1 MPRRG
6 KNKSDLT
13 KRREKRDRMRERRVK
28 QTDDKNLISTVN
40 QSGTSLNCLIHNDQS
55 VISQNCPINN
65 DQSVISQ
72 NCPIHND
79 QSVNSLNCPIQQD
92 QSVNSINCPIEQD
105 QSVNSINCPTNKDQS
120 VNSINCPIEQD
131 QSVNSIN
138 CPIDQ
143 DQSVNSI
150 NCPTNKD
157 QSVNSINCPIEQ
169 DQSVN
174 SINCPIEQDQSVN
187 SINCPIE
194 QDQSVNSINC
204 PIEQDQSVNSINC
217 PIEQDHSVNSI
228 NCPIEQ
234 DQSVNSINCP
244 TNNDQSVNS
253 INCSTNIDQSVNS
266 INCPFDTE
274 TIKLNPS
281 NKSESNQ
288 SIKSESTISIKLNQK
303 AKSIKLNKS
312 MKSKVDPES
321 FTPKLDYESVEKNL
335 DYESIK
341 NNLDNESVR
350 INLDFESVE
359 TNYAIE
365 SNGTNVDYEAVN
377 RVLDNEKVKT
387 NPGYESRKSK
397 HSSKSTYNLKEK
409 MVSNLNDTIQLGTNL
424 GKKSSD
430 SENEH
435 TNRLEFLKKIGSI
448 INEKENIQMDFND
461 CLEFEQDD
469 NLLKLYSQRNK
480 RTIPENSIEA
490 RRSLFDNLVVQG
502 SFHQGDIRFGINS
515 GKQCVANC
523 LSALAHSKLKDL
535 NDWNQI
541 YLDNVLIDGNKIYSR
556 IHGDNIHLL
565 VSDLPDMI
573 DMSGTLL
580 KILRKESITAV
591 VDTSGTI
598 DFSEFGN
605 SLPLDQALQESL
617 IDYDACFICAYD
629 TTFLALKHNQ
639 DLFLFDSH
647 ARNKLGFKDSDG
659 KSLLLKLSNLDHLYQ
674 YCCNMMAGASH
685 NQWFEV
691 TGVSICIFGQEPKI
705 KTNDELSERHKP
717 LITSEFRL
725 SEILETVNK
734 DEIPKSQEYITQI
747 SNISPEILQFNI
759 SSNDIENVNEVHI
772 NEVIDDDESD
782 IEILSTAECFY
793 DFIPLNT
800 LLKRKLCKFVNIPI
814 KKISKQKST
823 NFYNIGQP
831 TACKTITGDGNCL
844 FRAISYSLSNRQEYF
859 GDIRRAIVDHLLRNA
874 EVFKSFLQPRF
885 KTVEEHIQ
893 TLRMKENNV
902 WGTELEI
909 VACADL
915 LKTDIY
921 TFFNGTWIRYSS
933 SQINSNNCVNDQ
945 AIYLQHNGD
954 VNHYEVVTAVIQ
966 KTISPNGLQSRQEHE
981 YDISRKSEVSTKKMK
996 IDENQ
1001 KDDFL
1006 NNTES
1011 IILKNEKERI
1021 RYMTDDKF
1029 RARKIDNSKRKYQEN
1044 EGIRSKKIC
1053 SGIKKYEEN
1062 ETYRENLIQAGIQK
1076 YKEDETYRENLIQAG
1091 IQKYKEDETYRENL
1105 IQAGIQK
1112 YKEDETYREN
1122 LIQVGIQKYEE
1133 DEDYRNIL
1141 IQAGIEKYKDDN
1153 EYREK
1158 LKQAS
1163 IHKYKANEKH
1173 KEHVI
1178 QESIHKYK
1186 TDEKHKEHVK
1196 QESIH
1201 KYKTDEKHK
1210 EHVKQE
1216 SIHKYKTDE
1225 NHKEHVKQE
1234 SIYKY
1239 KTDEKHK
1246 EHVKQESIHRYK
1258 TDEKHKEH
1266 VKQASIHKYANDDA
1280 HRIKIKQQTSVR
1292 RENLQVENKQ
1302 INEVIRKFKVEVTK
1316 GPECVCACC
1325 LRLFFEKQV
1334 QICKKE
1340 NYENSIFDLV
1350 TTDKYQHK
1358 CTDDCK
1364 TNCAFEGTCRTSLW
1378 ICYTCHRKMLKGV
1391 TISPFAEID
1400 SESVPSHD
1408 GEAKKDQNIWYKEV
1422 AINKEWM
1429 NPIPEVNDDQEV
1441 NDESESDDAE
1451 LLDTCLQPA
1460 DIGQEALD
1468 LCFDQVF
1475 NIAPAENNSPLSVLQ
1490 ESGIEA
1496 KTFPVHF
1503 PTGKNTFD
1511 EIRDEKLT
1519 IGRYFNLRLMSVENR
1534 FARDTSYIFFS
1545 QYLTELNSV
1554 ISNVQISLRKQCP
1567 FSKEGNKITGEM
1579 LCNKETLKE
1588 LFKKDEAIKYLKPI
1602 RGTPPYWQSSQKD
1615 IFAMIRQLGVPT
1627 FFCSFSSAD
1636 FRWSEIVNTILKQQ
1650 GDMRNTENMTW
1661 DEKCK
1666 VLCSNPVTAAR
1677 MFNKRFNTFLKDVIM
1692 SEAEPIGKIIDY
1704 FYRVEFQQ
1712 RGSPHTHCLFWVENA
1727 PKYGEDDNEEVM
1739 SFIDKY
1745 VTCEIPDEKVDKE
1758 LHDIVMAVH
1767 QHSKNHS
1774 KTCKKKGTVCRFNFP
1789 RPPSTKTFISEPS
1802 KPDKDT
1808 KKDEKVAKEIL
1819 SGLWKVIKEHEN
1831 ENLDVSEIFN
1841 KSGLTQESF
1850 EKYFRFITNRNTVV
1864 LKREPN
1870 EIYTNQ
1876 YNPHLLRAWNANM
1889 DIQYILDAFSC
1900 VVYIISYIS
1909 KSERELGLLLQQTK
1923 NEAEE
1928 GNLNA
1933 QQTMKKIGT
1942 SYLHHR
1948 EVSAQ
1953 EAVFRVTGL
1962 RLRECSR
1969 KVEFIPVGENPCR
1982 MSIPLKDIE
1991 KQQSYKSS
1999 NRKRSNNDNEDEND
2013 DENKIWMNNLVD
2025 RYKGRPHI
2033 AMFIKMCL
2041 ASFGSEYSV
2050 LLESQLPQKI
2060 NEETTF
2066 KLDGNL
2072 GHIRKR
2078 TRTSPAVIKYPRFSQ
2093 ETSPEKY
2100 FQSILQLFLPYRHDE
2115 QLKPPLF
2122 NTYEN
2127 FFTCGRVK
2135 FTGDNTL
2142 TSVKEIVIK
2151 NMADFVKTGQELEDA
2166 ENQLHETDPK
2176 EDAWCEL
2183 CPESELNRRECID
2196 EGKETSV
2203 IEEDLSEA
2211 TIPDLNNA
2219 KISSSVGTNLLSVS
2233 LTKNEIIPRL
2243 RSLNVK
2249 QRRILYKVR
2258 DWCIQKATG
2267 KIPKPLHVFITGG
2280 AGTGKS
2286 HLIKCIQYE
2295 ATRILAQTSENPDDL
2310 TVLLTAPTGTA
2321 AFNIHGLTIH
2331 SALGIFKSLSA
2342 DHATLS
2348 EDKINSLRTKLE
2360 NLQIL
2365 IIDEISMVNKKLLF
2379 FIHERLRQVKKRPD
2393 NCLFGG
2399 VSIIAVGDFYQLPP
2413 VRTKRVD
2420 KLYVNDPSN
2429 PSNHLWNDL
2438 FEITELDEI
2447 MRQRED
2453 SLFAELLNRLR
2464 VKQKN
2469 EKLTSFD
2476 MRTLIR
2482 CLDDGHDEALHIY
2495 STNAEVDT
2503 FNKEMILKLCSE
2515 PKLIE
2520 AEDYEKNKTS
2530 GKLTLKKVHC
2540 TKSDVCL
2547 PISILLAE
2555 GARVMLIKNEDT
2567 TDGLVNGVMGTV
2579 ISIKDYSVNSLPSAI
2594 FVFFDN
2600 ERVGKNA
2607 KLQKIICGKRCVGL
2621 KPSSEDIP
2629 LSTCVRKQFPLKLAW
2644 ACTIH
2649 KVQGLTVEECVVDLN
2664 KCFTYGQAYV
2674 ALSRVTS
2681 KSGLHMKSIESE
2693 KLDKKIFCDPDIVK
2707 GVAEMTRFLPEVEDE
2722 REEQKD
2728 IVQIMYHNIQ
2738 GLQAHAED
2746 LKQNPDFIGVDFIC
2760 LTETWANQ
2768 EFACFEMI
2776 GYDGFHLPRSQ
2787 AFENDNSYYSSLKE
2801 MQHGGV
2807 CVFYKH
2813 SSETELCNLTSNLEC
2828 IVFKIK
2834 TENIL
2839 VATIYRTQKYN
2850 VGKFLENLE
2859 TLICKMQELSEK
2871 IVIIGDFNQDILKGY
2886 YTVLNFMQSK
2896 GFNQLVNSPTTEG
2909 GTLIDHVYVRGC
2921 PDISVAIIPTYYSYH
2936 EALRIVLKS

>member
-1 MPRRG
+1 
-6 KNKSDLT
+6 
-13 KRREKRDRMRERRVK
+13 
-28 QTDDKNLISTVN
+28 
-40 QSGTSLNCLIHNDQS
+40 
-55 VISQNCPINN
+55 
-65 DQSVISQ
+65 
-72 NCPIHND
+72 
-79 QSVNSLNCPIQQD
+79 
-92 QSVNSINCPIEQD
+92 
-105 QSVNSINCPTNKDQS
+105 
-120 VNSINCPIEQD
+120 
-131 QSVNSIN
+131 
-138 CPIDQ
+138 
-143 DQSVNSI
+143 
-150 NCPTNKD
+150 
-157 QSVNSINCPIEQ
+157 
-169 DQSVN
+169 
-174 SINCPIEQDQSVN
+174 
-187 SINCPIE
+187 
-194 QDQSVNSINC
+194 
-204 PIEQDQSVNSINC
+204 
-217 PIEQDHSVNSI
+217 
-228 NCPIEQ
+228 
-234 DQSVNSINCP
+234 
-244 TNNDQSVNS
+244 
-253 INCSTNIDQSVNS
+253 
-266 INCPFDTE
+266 
-274 TIKLNPS
+274 
-281 NKSESNQ
+281 
-288 SIKSESTISIKLNQK
+288 
-303 AKSIKLNKS
+303 
-312 MKSKVDPES
+312 
-321 FTPKLDYESVEKNL
+321 
-335 DYESIK
+335 
-341 NNLDNESVR
+341 
-350 INLDFESVE
+350 
-359 TNYAIE
+359 
-365 SNGTNVDYEAVN
+365 
-377 RVLDNEKVKT
+377 
-387 NPGYESRKSK
+387 
-397 HSSKSTYNLKEK
+397 
-409 MVSNLNDTIQLGTNL
+409 
-424 GKKSSD
+424 
-430 SENEH
+430 
-435 TNRLEFLKKIGSI
+435 
-448 INEKENIQMDFND
+448 MDFND
-461 CLEFEQDD
+461 FLEFEQDD
-469 NLLKLYSQRNK
+469 NLLKLNSQRNK

-490 RRSLFDNLVVQG
+490 RRSLFDNWVVQG

-523 LSALAHSKLKDL
+523 LSALAHSKFKDL

-573 DMSGTLL
+573 DMSGMLL
-580 KILRKESITAV
+580 KISRKESITAV

-639 DLFLFDSH
+639 DLLLFDSH
-647 ARNKLGFKDSDG
+647 ARNKLGLKDSDG

-674 YCCNMMAGASH
+674 YCCNMMAGASQ

-705 KTNDELSERHKP
+705 KTNDELSGNHKP

-734 DEIPKSQEYITQI
+734 DEIPKSQENITQI
-747 SNISPEILQFNI
+747 SNISPEILQLNI
-759 SSNDIENVNEVHI
+759 CSNDIENVNEVHI
-772 NEVIDDDESD
+772 NEVINDDESD

-800 LLKRKLCKFVNIPI
+800 LLKRKLCKFVNIPS
-814 KKISKQKST
+814 KKISKQNST

-893 TLRMKENNV
+893 TLRMEENNV

-921 TFFNGTWIRYSS
+921 TFFNGTWIKYSS

-954 VNHYEVVTAVIQ
+954 INHYEVVTAVKQ

-1001 KDDFL
+1001 MNDSL

-1011 IILKNEKERI
+1011 KVLKNEKERI

-1029 RARKIDNSKRKYQEN
+1029 RARKIDTSKRKYQEN

-1076 YKEDETYRENLIQAG
+1076 Y
-1091 IQKYKEDETYRENL
+1091 
-1105 IQAGIQK
+1105 
-1112 YKEDETYREN
+1112 
-1122 LIQVGIQKYEE
+1122 EE

-1141 IQAGIEKYKDDN
+1141 IQAGIEKYKEDN

-1173 KEHVI
+1173 KEHVKQESI
-1178 QESIHKYK
+1178 HKYKTDEKHKEHVIQESIHKYKTDEKHKKESKTDENKKKHKYKTDEKHKEHVKQESIHKYK

-1225 NHKEHVKQE
+1225 
-1234 SIYKY
+1234 
-1239 KTDEKHK
+1239 KHK
-1246 EHVKQESIHRYK
+1246 EHVKQESIHKYK

-1302 INEVIRKFKVEVTK
+1302 INEVIRKFKVEVNK

-1340 NYENSIFDLV
+1340 NYDNSIFDLV

-1378 ICYTCHRKMLKGV
+1378 ICYTCHRKMLKGKIPADSFSNSLLLEDV
-1391 TISPFAEID
+1391 PVELKQLNSIEQQLIAQNIPFMKIMALPKGGQKGVHGPVVC
-1400 SESVPSHD
+1400 VPSDLKKVTSILPRSEDESLLLKVKLKRKLSYKGYDKYQFVRPNHL
-1408 GEAKKDQNIWYKEV
+1408 EQALLYLKDQNIWYKDV
-1422 AINKEWM
+1422 AINKEWL
-1429 NPIPEVNDDQEV
+1429 NPIPELNDDQV
-1441 NDESESDDAE
+1441 VDDESESDDTE
-1451 LLDTCLQPA
+1451 LVRENIKEEEKIKTTSSTTGNEREIESEPASYIDDRLRGVQLDTCLQPA

-1519 IGRYFNLRLMSVENR
+1519 IGR
-1534 FARDTSYIFFS
+1534 
-1545 QYLTELNSV
+1545 
-1554 ISNVQISLRKQCP
+1554 
-1567 FSKEGNKITGEM
+1567 
-1579 LCNKETLKE
+1579 
-1588 LFKKDEAIKYLKPI
+1588 
-1602 RGTPPYWQSSQKD
+1602 
-1615 IFAMIRQLGVPT
+1615 
-1627 FFCSFSSAD
+1627 
-1636 FRWSEIVNTILKQQ
+1636 
-1650 GDMRNTENMTW
+1650 
-1661 DEKCK
+1661 
-1666 VLCSNPVTAAR
+1666 
-1677 MFNKRFNTFLKDVIM
+1677 
-1692 SEAEPIGKIIDY
+1692 
-1704 FYRVEFQQ
+1704 
-1712 RGSPHTHCLFWVENA
+1712 
-1727 PKYGEDDNEEVM
+1727 
-1739 SFIDKY
+1739 
-1745 VTCEIPDEKVDKE
+1745 
-1758 LHDIVMAVH
+1758 
-1767 QHSKNHS
+1767 
-1774 KTCKKKGTVCRFNFP
+1774 
-1789 RPPSTKTFISEPS
+1789 PPSTKTFISEPS

-1850 EKYFRFITNRNTVV
+1850 EK
-1864 LKREPN
+1864 
-1870 EIYTNQ
+1870 
-1876 YNPHLLRAWNANM
+1876 
-1889 DIQYILDAFSC
+1889 
-1900 VVYIISYIS
+1900 
-1909 KSERELGLLLQQTK
+1909 
-1923 NEAEE
+1923 
-1928 GNLNA
+1928 
-1933 QQTMKKIGT
+1933 
-1942 SYLHHR
+1942 

-1982 MSIPLKDIE
+1982 MSIPLKDLE

-1999 NRKRSNNDNEDEND
+1999 NRKRSNNDSEDEND
-2013 DENKIWMNNLVD
+2013 DENKIWMNNIVD

-2142 TSVKEIVIK
+2142 TSVKEVVIK

-2196 EGKETSV
+2196 EGKVTSV

-2219 KISSSVGTNLLSVS
+2219 KSSSSVGTNLLSVS

-2258 DWCIQKATG
+2258 DWCIQKANG

-2295 ATRILAQTSENPDDL
+2295 ATRVLAQTSDNPDDL
-2310 TVLLTAPTGTA
+2310 T
-2321 AFNIHGLTIH
+2321 
-2331 SALGIFKSLSA
+2331 
-2342 DHATLS
+2342 
-2348 EDKINSLRTKLE
+2348 
-2360 NLQIL
+2360 
-2365 IIDEISMVNKKLLF
+2365 
-2379 FIHERLRQVKKRPD
+2379 
-2393 NCLFGG
+2393 
-2399 VSIIAVGDFYQLPP
+2399 LPP

-2438 FEITELDEI
+2438 FEIAELDEI

-2469 EKLTSFD
+2469 ENLTSFD
-2476 MRTLIR
+2476 METLIR
-2482 CLDDGHDEALHIY
+2482 CLGDGHDEALHIY

-2567 TDGLVNGVMGTV
+2567 SDGLVNGVMGTV

-2681 KSGLHMKSIESE
+2681 KSGLHIKSIETE

-2746 LKQNPDFIGVDFIC
+2746 LKQNPDFIDVDFIC

-2813 SSETELCNLTSNLEC
+2813 SSETELCNLASNLEC
-2828 IVFKIK
+2828 IIFKIK

-2871 IVIIGDFNQDILKGY
+2871 IVIIGDFNQDILKGF

-2921 PDISVAIIPTYYSYH
+2921 PDISVAIMPTYYSYH